1 MTTLFRGGVS
11 DWIRG
16 SQSVLHEWR
25 MLFQSMMQ
33 TLAAGIV
40 ILCTAVIAGGV
51 LKLAP
56 QERHTM
62 VVYSHAVFN
71 KMVLSDPTRNVTY
84 TDEEGQKWI
93 IESARF
99 LDSQLVEDATKN
111 LLIGG
116 AQGFKY
122 GLALFLVIVILLA
135 TYFYFIGRSQSKE
148 SYIRGARMGSPR
160 DLMRATRSFGK
171 RGVLK
176 LGGVHLPANFEPQH
190 SLFIGAPG
198 TGKTQSIM
206 RLLEGVRAAGQRAI
220 VYDVNGA
227 YAEKFY
233 RPDKDVILNPLDAR
247 SPSWRVWNE
256 VRFEEDYA
264 KLAGSLIP
272 DEPVPDSFWPNAAK
286 ALFAAA
292 VKKIHETATKEN
304 RAPLNKELVH
314 LIMESTNAEFTAFMK
329 QTKVAPIADEK
340 STRMGLS
347 VRQTLSNELVGL
359 SVLRDFGPQFSIRS
373 FIEEED
379 HDSWLFI
386 TSKNDQLEQL
396 RPLISMWVDTAAA
409 TVLSL
414 CENPK
419 RRLWLVF
426 DELTSLQ
433 RLPALQGMMAQARK
447 FGGCVALGFQ
457 SFAQLCEV
465 YRREGAEAVTGNCST
480 WAIMRANDRMT
491 AEWASQALGK
501 IEQQEANEGMSV
513 GQHEMRDGR
522 TLQQARVERQL
533 VLPSEIRGLVDL
545 EMLLAPGR
553 GLPVVRQKITYR
565 KFDNNEPSF
574 IQSERLDEDR
584 ARLFKPIEGSDRAG
598 FGSIFAEGETTPSS
612 AGDDEHFQYSQKSIE
627 DDSAQHNKT
636 AEGENHLED
645 AFDLANTQKPGVMAE
660 DRRAVEAAWNYF
672 EEQQAIARKQR
683 EEDHLTEAAE

>member
-1 MTTLFRGGVS
+1 MTTLFRGGLS

-25 MLFQSMMQ
+25 MLFQSLVQ
-33 TLAAGIV
+33 TLAAGFV
-40 ILCTAVIAGGV
+40 ILCFAVVAGGW
-51 LKLAP
+51 LKLEP

-62 VVYSHAVFN
+62 FVYSHAVFN

-84 TDEEGQKWI
+84 TDAEGQKWI

-111 LLIGG
+111 LLIGA

-122 GLALFLVIVILLA
+122 GLAMFLVIVIFLGA
-135 TYFYFIGRSQSKE
+135 YFYFTGRNQSKE
-148 SYIRGARMGSPR
+148 AYIRGARLGSAGE
-160 DLMRATRSFGK
+160 LNRATRRFGK
-171 RGVLK
+171 RGVFK
-176 LGGVHLPANFEPQH
+176 LGGVHLPADFEPQH
-190 SLFIGAPG
+190 SLFIGASG

-233 RPDKDVILNPLDAR
+233 RSGKDVILNPLDAR

-256 VRFEEDYA
+256 VRSEEDYT

-272 DEPVPDSFWPNAAK
+272 DEPVPDTFWPNAAK

-292 VKKIHETATKEN
+292 VKKLHETATKDK
-304 RAPLNKELVH
+304 RSPLNKELVH

-329 QTKVAPIADEK
+329 ESKVAPIADEN

-347 VRQTLSNELVGL
+347 VRQTLSNELVGF
-359 SVLRDFGPQFSIRS
+359 SVLSDFGSQFSIRS
-373 FIEEED
+373 FIEDED

-396 RPLISMWVDTAAA
+396 RPLISLWVDTAVA

-414 CENPK
+414 SENPG

-465 YRREGAEAVTGNCST
+465 YRKEGAEAVTGNCST

-501 IEQQEANEGMSV
+501 TEQQEANEGMSV

-522 TLQQARVERQL
+522 TLQQQRVERQL
-533 VLPSEIRGLVDL
+533 VLPSEIRGLDNL
-545 EMLLAPGR
+545 EMFLAPGR
-553 GLPVVRQKITYR
+553 GLPVVRQKIAYR
-565 KFDNNEPSF
+565 KFDETADTF
-574 IQSERLDEDR
+574 VERVRFDEDR
-584 ARLFKPIEGSDRAG
+584 ARLFKPVEGGDRAG
-598 FGSIFAEGETTPSS
+598 FGAIFPDGAAIPCKC
-612 AGDDEHFQYSQKSIE
+612 GDGAHTQCPHDGAKEDCPHRNAASPAVEHP
-627 DDSAQHNKT
+627 
-636 AEGENHLED
+636 ED
-645 AFDLANTQKPGVMAE
+645 AFDRENAQKPGVTPE
-660 DRRAVEAAWNYF
+660 DRSDVEAAWRYHK
-672 EEQQAIARKQR
+672 EQQAKAKAAR
-683 EEDHLTEAAE
+683 EEDPAQKAAE